1 LAVAI
6 FAMLAALTTEALR
19 RPVIN
24 GVLNAVIVGSGVGLF
39 EQFYVRS
46 PRGRWLREM
55 HPIASILVYLAVV
68 IAIFFVAIHLVRLIL
83 WDFAGL
89 PRAYRLFLPVLPI
102 VVLYSLVGIVV
113 MRAAHFIG
121 VETLFHLIAG
131 TYYRPVVEQKVLMF
145 LDINDSTALAARL
158 GAIETKSLVGK
169 FLFDISAPITDNGGE
184 IYLYKGDGLIALWSW
199 EEGVVH
205 RKILQAIDAVFAAI
219 ERERPQYV
227 EEFGLVPS
235 FRVGVH
241 GGEVVVSE
249 QGDIK
254 RSIGIYGNTINLAA
268 RMEDAA
274 KAHGVRCVISGEV
287 AQALPAD
294 AARLLPIGHERVR
307 GTLIDMPVYEYRVAG
322 ASAAPEAA
330 SHLSA
335 RPA

>member
-6 FAMLAALTTEALR
+6 FAMLAALTTEAR
-19 RPVIN
+19 GRPVIN
-24 GVLNAVIVGSGVGLF
+24 GVLNAIIVGTGVGLF
-39 EQFYVRS
+39 EQFYVRT

-55 HPIASILVYLAVV
+55 HPIGSILVYLAVV
-68 IAIFFVAIHLVRLIL
+68 VAIFFVAIHLVRLIL
-83 WDFAGL
+83 WDFADL
-89 PRAYRLFLPVLPI
+89 PTAYRQFLPVLPI
-102 VVLYSLVGIVV
+102 VVLYSLIGIVV

-131 TYYRPVVEQKVLMF
+131 TYHRPVVEQKVLMF
-145 LDINDSTALAARL
+145 LDINDSTSLAARL

-199 EEGVVH
+199 EEGVAH
-205 RKILQAIDAVFAAI
+205 RKILHAIDAVFATI
-219 ERERPQYV
+219 ERERPQYL
-227 EEFGLVPS
+227 EEFGLVPA

-274 KAHGVRCVISGEV
+274 KAHGVACAISGDV
-287 AQALPAD
+287 AEALPAD

-307 GTLIDMPVYEYRVAG
+307 GTLIDMPIYEYRVAG
-322 ASAAPEAA
+322 AAAPKAA
-330 SHLSA
+330 SRVGA
-335 RPA
+335 GPA